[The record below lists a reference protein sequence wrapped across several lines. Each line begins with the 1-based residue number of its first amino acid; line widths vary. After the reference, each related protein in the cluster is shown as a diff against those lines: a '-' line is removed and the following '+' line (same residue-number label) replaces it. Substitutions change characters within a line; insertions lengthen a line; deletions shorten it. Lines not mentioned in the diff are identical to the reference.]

1 MKKKTN
7 LKLMTMGVLLA
18 SMVAC
23 TGNKA
28 GSTAKADGC
37 PYAQCQCP
45 NQKDCPNT
53 QGARKAHAANC
64 PQRCNNLNTKN
75 NNAMKYSKKYT
86 NADFYKDGKFDQQVA
101 MEAMK
106 DMFEFYGVPFTDLMA
121 KDMWVTDFGLGDF
134 ENVGMGGIF
143 WINDPEY
150 GYFAHAIYLL
160 PGQMIPEHA
169 HVKTKFPA
177 KHESWMVEKG
187 WVYNFSVIGE
197 ETPNAP
203 AIPATHGPIKSK
215 NFVVQN
221 VGDVLRLKELETFHF
236 MMAGPEGAIVDE
248 WACYHDNDG
257 LRFTNPKAS
266 L

>member
-1 MKKKTN
+1 MKMKKKLRN
-7 LKLMTMGVLLA
+7 SVALGVVLL

-23 TGNKA
+23 TGKTSTSESACGNNGQCSEQCKNECNQNNCKNKKEM
-28 GSTAKADGC
+28 T
-37 PYAQCQCP
+37 
-45 NQKDCPNT
+45 
-53 QGARKAHAANC
+53 
-64 PQRCNNLNTKN
+64 
-75 NNAMKYSKKYT
+75 YSKKYT
-86 NADFYKDGKFDQQVA
+86 NADFYKDGKFQQEVA

-106 DMFEFYGVPFTDLMA
+106 DMVAFYDVPFTELMA

-143 WINDPEY
+143 WVNNAEQR
-150 GYFAHAIYLL
+150 YFAHAIYLL

-169 HVKTKFPA
+169 HVATTYPA

-187 WVYNFSVIGE
+187 WAYNFSEVGD

-215 NFVVQN
+215 NFVVQK
-221 VGDVLRLKELETFHF
+221 VGEVLPLKALTTFHF
-236 MMAGPEGAIVDE
+236 LMAGPEGAIVSE
-248 WACYHDNDG
+248 WATYHDNAG
-257 LRFTNPKAS
+257 LRFSNPKAA

>member
-1 MKKKTN
+1 MKMKKKLRN
-7 LKLMTMGVLLA
+7 SVALGVVLL

-23 TGNKA
+23 TGKTSTTESACGNNGQCSEQCKNERNQNNCKNKKEM
-28 GSTAKADGC
+28 T
-37 PYAQCQCP
+37 
-45 NQKDCPNT
+45 
-53 QGARKAHAANC
+53 
-64 PQRCNNLNTKN
+64 
-75 NNAMKYSKKYT
+75 YSKKYT
-86 NADFYKDGKFDQQVA
+86 NADFYKDGKFQQEVA

-106 DMFEFYGVPFTDLMA
+106 DMFAFYDVPFTELMA

-143 WINDPEY
+143 WVNNAEQR
-150 GYFAHAIYLL
+150 YFAHAIYLL

-169 HVKTKFPA
+169 HVATTYPA

-187 WVYNFSVIGE
+187 WAYNFSEVGD

-215 NFVVQN
+215 NFVVQK
-221 VGDVLRLKELETFHF
+221 VGEVLPLKALTTFHF
-236 MMAGPEGAIVDE
+236 LMAGPEGAIVSE
-248 WACYHDNDG
+248 WATYHDNAG
-257 LRFTNPKAS
+257 LRFSNPKAA